1 MQHQPSHA
9 GTTDV
14 GEPNGDCVHLMV
26 IVCSHFVVLVVEHW
40 QWPVT
45 PDVVAK
51 SLCGTGCRA
60 LTVTSHSWCCCW
72 VTLWY
77 WLSSRLTVSKQS
89 LMALL
94 LSHFVVLVVRP
105 ESDPKLRYPA
115 QYLVFIV
122 LTLYHSWQG
131 VKQKNIH
138 KTKKTCRE
146 GSPQCNNLTSL
157 QNVYGVHTV
166 QHHPTE

>member
-1 MQHQPSHA
+1 MMMQHQPSHA

-26 IVCSHFVVLVVEHW
+26 IVCSHFVVLV
-40 QWPVT
+40 
-45 PDVVAK
+45 
-51 SLCGTGCRA
+51 SSR
-60 LTVTSHSWCCCW
+60 LTVTSHTWCCCQ

>member
-1 MQHQPSHA
+1 MYQQYLTVMMMQHQPSHA

-26 IVCSHFVVLVVEHW
+26 IVCSHFVVLV
-40 QWPVT
+40 
-45 PDVVAK
+45 
-51 SLCGTGCRA
+51 SSR

>member
-26 IVCSHFVVLVVEHW
+26 IVCSHFVVLVSSRLT
-40 QWPVT
+40 VT
-45 PDVVAK
+45 SHTWCCCQVTLWYWL
-51 SLCGTGCRA
+51 SSR
-60 LTVTSHSWCCCW
+60 LTVTSHSWCCW